1 MGVRRATAVLG
12 RYEPV
17 AIVGGLWLV
26 AKLLRYTFPALFP
39 TLREAPAFSATLLGA
54 AYTVMMLLYALMQFP
69 SGALADTV
77 EDVRVVAAGALV
89 AALGGGLFLL
99 PASVPV
105 LVAGML
111 LVGVGT
117 GVHKTVS
124 VSLLSRLYPE
134 RTGRALGTFD
144 TLGTAGGVVAPLLV
158 VAALSSVGWPWL
170 LVATGLAGALLTVAL
185 ALRVP
190 RGDAP
195 TVGLASAVRAT
206 DVRSYL
212 PPFRRPRFLLF
223 VAVTL
228 CFAFAYNGVVAFL
241 PLYLVESGLAAATAS
256 GLYSLLFAVSVVQ
269 VVSGDLADRLGTLRT
284 STLSLAVATV
294 GLAGLVVGA
303 GDGRLVLGG
312 AVVLLGVGSHGF
324 RPVRGAYLAASFP
337 DEVRGGGVG
346 IARTLLMGVG
356 AVSPTVVGAVA
367 DAVGYREAFLA
378 LAAAMAGGVVCA
390 AAMVATE

>member
-284 STLSLAVATV
+284 STLSSRSRRSGSRASSSVPATD
-294 GLAGLVVGA
+294 GSCSAAPSSCSASGA
-303 GDGRLVLGG
+303 TASAPSAAPTSPRRSPTRSG
-312 AVVLLGVGSHGF
+312 A
-324 RPVRGAYLAASFP
+324 AAS
-337 DEVRGGGVG
+337 
-346 IARTLLMGVG
+346 A
-356 AVSPTVVGAVA
+356 SPG
-367 DAVGYREAFLA
+367 R
-378 LAAAMAGGVVCA
+378 C
-390 AAMVATE
+390 